1 MRISD
6 CGLESKSMLPNP
18 QSEIRIPQSKNFAPR
33 RPESRTGRFFVQLA
47 HGVRHRAQ
55 ADDPF
60 VSPA

>member
-1 MRISD
+1 MN
-6 CGLESKSMLPNP
+6 ESIQEVECFHS
-18 QSEIRIPQSKNFAPR
+18 SFIIPHSSLQNFAPR